1 MTIGIF
7 IAGLLFGVVLTVWL
21 RRPPADVAIPVAM
34 EDMPATADAA
44 LPAPDG
50 SAPDTPAEETPLDR
64 LFRLRREVEAEDERI
79 QRPEDLLQLAQFREG
94 VVRGNRITGRDSA

>member
-21 RRPPADVAIPVAM
+21 RRPPADVAKPVAM

-44 LPAPDG
+44 
-50 SAPDTPAEETPLDR
+50 
-64 LFRLRREVEAEDERI
+64 
-79 QRPEDLLQLAQFREG
+79 AQEW
-94 VVRGNRITGRDSA
+94 IA